1 MSKVRCYLFQCR
13 NLPAADDD
21 GASDPIITIF
31 NTINSEGG
39 EDLIKRQVKETQ
51 KIENNCDPM
60 FYEVIELT
68 IDYFDGEE
76 FPPFIFDVY
85 DVDKAFITKDTR
97 DYLGRAVIQ
106 LKDSSYKTVDK
117 MTDSEDLK
125 PDVPKWHPIR
135 YAAGMPAS
143 GEILV
148 SFLFCVEFDHKL
160 EKETMMGMYD
170 DSAVVRFDDFKVEL
184 NVLGLRNL

>member
-1 MSKVRCYLFQCR
+1 MS
-13 NLPAADDD
+13 
-21 GASDPIITIF
+21 
-31 NTINSEGG
+31 
-39 EDLIKRQVKETQ
+39 
-51 KIENNCDPM
+51 
-60 FYEVIELT
+60 
-68 IDYFDGEE
+68 
-76 FPPFIFDVY
+76 
-85 DVDKAFITKDTR
+85 
-97 DYLGRAVIQ
+97 
-106 LKDSSYKTVDK
+106 DSI
-117 MTDSEDLK
+117 DLK

-135 YAAGMPAS
+135 YAPGMPVS

>member
-1 MSKVRCYLFQCR
+1 
-13 NLPAADDD
+13 
-21 GASDPIITIF
+21 
-31 NTINSEGG
+31 
-39 EDLIKRQVKETQ
+39 
-51 KIENNCDPM
+51 M
-60 FYEVIELT
+60 FYEVLELA
-68 IDYFDGEE
+68 IDSFEGEE

-85 DVDKAFITKDTR
+85 DVDKTFIGKDSR

-106 LKDSSYKTVDK
+106 LKDSSYKTIDK
-117 MTDSEDLK
+117 MTDTEDLK

-148 SFLFCVEFDHKL
+148 SFIICAEPDHEWAKDTD
-160 EKETMMGMYD
+160 KVVMMGMYD